1 MSAPDSAPATDEVTI
16 IDPPAPTTPEP
27 APAPVEDTAAPEAT
41 NRISRALKLAFGH
54 ADPLSTEHSK
64 LQAEVTN
71 LRASTKAAHDRVA
84 EVERLLAAASQYVA
98 TQSSVLAAKL
108 NLTGDI
114 TAASLA
120 TAIDQRIAAQ
130 VATEI
135 AQAGVP
141 AAALPSSTASDPAE
155 LNISLAEFKKLKPAE
170 QLAFSKSGGR
180 ITG

>member
-1 MSAPDSAPATDEVTI
+1 MSASDPVPATDDAPI

-27 APAPVEDTAAPEAT
+27 APAPVEDPAAPEAT

-54 ADPLSTEHSK
+54 ADPLTAEHSK

-71 LRASTKAAHDRVA
+71 LRASTKAAHARVA
-84 EVERLLAAASQYVA
+84 EVEQLLAAASQYVA

-114 TAASLA
+114 TAETLAAS
-120 TAIDQRIAAQ
+120 IDQRIAAQ

-141 AAALPSSTASDPAE
+141 AASLPAASAADPVE